1 MRGEW
6 NQEYDPLA
14 DIEPIRAMY
23 SDFVFT
29 SPSVVYDKEDE
40 IASTMA
46 ENGLLMNNI
55 TEIDEVLWAR
65 ALLGEDRDWD
75 LAANVNSFA
84 TECHLLQISSLFK
97 SSFGSMTG
105 RASQPQKGA
114 CLLFTTDPSIIDLV
128 LNLYDNISAL
138 TSHR

>member
-1 MRGEW
+1 MYLDFEC
-6 NQEYDPLA
+6 
-14 DIEPIRAMY
+14 IR
-23 SDFVFT
+23 
-29 SPSVVYDKEDE
+29 PSVMYDKEAE

-46 ENGLLMNNI
+46 ENSLLMNNI
-55 TEIDEVLWAR
+55 TEIDEAPCAAV
-65 ALLGEDRDWD
+65 LLGEDRDWD